1 MIPVPIYT
9 NLIEPYCWIGQ
20 LNVRCKTVA
29 PALLLGPM
37 IFALIMLT

>member
-1 MIPVPIYT
+1 MIPASIYT
-9 NLIEPYCWIGQ
+9 SLVELNCWSGQ

-29 PALLLGPM
+29 PVLLLGPM